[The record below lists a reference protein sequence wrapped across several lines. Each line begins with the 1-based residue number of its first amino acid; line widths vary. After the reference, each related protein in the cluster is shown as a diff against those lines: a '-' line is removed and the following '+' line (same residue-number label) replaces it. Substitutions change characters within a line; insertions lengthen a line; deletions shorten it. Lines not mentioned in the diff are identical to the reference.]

1 MKTYIFMPLLTL
13 LAIFGLVAVAL
24 IPGQSQ
30 ALSCLD
36 PAGMR
41 EYYVSEPNYVVVT
54 ATAGDT
60 KEFVKEKAAAG
71 DPNMQHDSGYSAQFV
86 EVSEVHKG
94 GVADSQWVYFEKD
107 GTWGYLCSG
116 GPAEKGTE
124 MLYIINQSD
133 GMFALPQVVNLYE
146 ADSPLAK
153 DILTALE
160 AEEDSGEPYL
170 DTVSKDDWV
179 NRLKNELKE
188 MAFIIEIKLTEWKF
202 WLAK

>member
-1 MKTYIFMPLLTL
+1 MKTYIFVPLLTL

-24 IPGQSQ
+24 IPMQSQ

-36 PAGMR
+36 PASMV
-41 EYYVSEPNYVVVT
+41 EYYVSEPNYIVFT
-54 ATAGDT
+54 ATAGDI

-71 DPNMQHDSGYSAQFV
+71 DPNTQYDSGYSSQFV

-94 GVADSQWVYFEKD
+94 GVANSLWVYFQKD

-116 GPAEKGTE
+116 GPAQDGTE

-146 ADSPLAK
+146 ADSDMAKNILKALAA
-153 DILTALE
+153 DEE
-160 AEEDSGEPYL
+160 AGEPYL
-170 DTVSKDDWV
+170 DTVSKDDWLS
-179 NRLKNELKE
+179 RLKNELKE
-188 MAFIIEIKLTEWKF
+188 MAFVIEIKLAEWKF
-202 WLAK
+202 WLTK